1 MIQLLLIPLSL
12 LAIASTVA
20 AEEPDKPQSITRI
33 WLTHNTN
40 DYSKIV
46 ANWMSDRA
54 AAFAEMLL
62 IVLGAAGLIAEKFG
76 WSLSVACAEPCQVS
90 DVKNV
95 PHCHENELVVFAV
108 IVVESLAICCQSL
121 GPIPPG
127 LSSLA
132 SKGSST
138 RSDSTGASLGERGIR
153 PGCYRSRHDCP
164 ATYSRRSSSESA
176 F

>member
-90 DVKNV
+90 DVKN
-95 PHCHENELVVFAV
+95 
-108 IVVESLAICCQSL
+108 
-121 GPIPPG
+121 
-127 LSSLA
+127 
-132 SKGSST
+132 
-138 RSDSTGASLGERGIR
+138 
-153 PGCYRSRHDCP
+153 
-164 ATYSRRSSSESA
+164 
-176 F
+176 